1 MQHCTPALHCTAHTI
16 AHQHGIAH
24 RAALHTSTAL
34 HCTHHCTPALH
45 CSAVLYSTQHA
56 TLHTSTALH
65 CTHHCTSALHCSAVL
80 YSMQHCTPCSIALH
94 TSTALHTL
102 QPCTEH
108 GTAQQHCKPRG
119 TAQHAP
125 LHSST
130 AAQRCTALSIAHSS
144 PTSHHHG
151 PPPSQPRPLPISPLP
166 SEPGMAEAAQG
177 RVQEAVENV
186 VQELERDSIRGMQA
200 IMFHCSARCCEDRT
214 ASMQQVQRCIERCH
228 APLAQA
234 QAIVTGELERFQD
247 RLSRCTLHCSD
258 RAKDAL
264 EAGGGETRAR
274 SQLDACVAACGD
286 EHLRLVPGM
295 AKRMR
300 DGLAALQ
307 H

>member
-1 MQHCTPALHCTAHTI
+1 LMVDQQLTMS
-16 AHQHGIAH
+16 QQ
-24 RAALHTSTAL
+24 RA
-34 HCTHHCTPALH
+34 P
-45 CSAVLYSTQHA
+45 
-56 TLHTSTALH
+56 
-65 CTHHCTSALHCSAVL
+65 
-80 YSMQHCTPCSIALH
+80 
-94 TSTALHTL
+94 
-102 QPCTEH
+102 
-108 GTAQQHCKPRG
+108 
-119 TAQHAP
+119 
-125 LHSST
+125 
-130 AAQRCTALSIAHSS
+130 
-144 PTSHHHG
+144 
-151 PPPSQPRPLPISPLP
+151 
-166 SEPGMAEAAQG
+166 MAKKA
-177 RVQEAVENV
+177 
-186 VQELERDSIRGMQA
+186 S
-200 IMFHCSARCCEDRT
+200 MFHCSARCCEDRA

-264 EAGGGETRAR
+264 EAGGGQTRAR

>member
-1 MQHCTPALHCTAHTI
+1 
-16 AHQHGIAH
+16 
-24 RAALHTSTAL
+24 
-34 HCTHHCTPALH
+34 
-45 CSAVLYSTQHA
+45 
-56 TLHTSTALH
+56 
-65 CTHHCTSALHCSAVL
+65 
-80 YSMQHCTPCSIALH
+80 
-94 TSTALHTL
+94 
-102 QPCTEH
+102 
-108 GTAQQHCKPRG
+108 
-119 TAQHAP
+119 
-125 LHSST
+125 
-130 AAQRCTALSIAHSS
+130 
-144 PTSHHHG
+144 
-151 PPPSQPRPLPISPLP
+151 
-166 SEPGMAEAAQG
+166 MAEAAQG

-200 IMFHCSARCCEDRT
+200 TMFHCSARCCEDRA